1 MKIGEHLNKYTFEY
15 LLNEGLSKVDKS
27 FDIREGSPI
36 YDAAASM
43 AVIVHYAI
51 EEMKKIYVDTFASTS
66 MDDELTLRTSE
77 AGVNREKATY
87 AVRKGTFIS
96 DSNEPYTLLIGARF
110 STTGENPVIFS
121 VIKEISVGQYQ
132 MKCETPGEAGNLY
145 TGELLPIEIR
155 IGLKTA
161 TLTDIIIPGEDEE
174 DDESLRARY
183 FEEKNAKKFGGNIEQ
198 YKELMLMQDGVG
210 ACQIYP
216 VWQGG
221 GTVKISFIDST
232 FNVANSAL
240 VEKIQALIDPT
251 KDGQGIGLAPIDH
264 IVTVGTATAK
274 NVNISARLQLASGY
288 SISQLTP
295 FIKKELES
303 YFETVRKG
311 WGKQVSTDKNEYR
324 ANIFKSQVI
333 ASILR
338 VQGVLNV
345 SELKL
350 NGANSDIITTQTA
363 TLQELPI
370 LGVVN
375 FE

>member
-43 AVIVHYAI
+43 AVIVHSAI
-51 EEMKKIYVDTFASTS
+51 KEMKKIYVDTFASTS

-87 AVRKGTFIS
+87 AVRKGEFIA
-96 DSNEPYTLLIGARF
+96 EAGTPYSLPMGARF
-110 STTGENPVIFS
+110 STTGEEPLIFS
-121 VIKEISVGQYQ
+121 VAKEISEGIYQ
-132 MKCETPGEAGNLY
+132 MKCETPGEGGNLY

-155 IGLKTA
+155 TGLKTA
-161 TLTDIIIPGEDEE
+161 TITDIIIPGEDEE
-174 DDESLRARY
+174 DDESLRSRY
-183 FEEKNAKKFGGNIEQ
+183 FEEKNAKKFGGNVEQ
-198 YKELMLMQDGVG
+198 YREWMREQEGVG
-210 ACQIYP
+210 ACQVYP
-216 VWQGG
+216 VWQGA

-232 FNVANSAL
+232 FNVANSSL

-251 KDGQGIGLAPIDH
+251 KDGQGIGIAPIDH
-264 IVTVGTATAK
+264 IVTVTTANAK
-274 NVNISARLQLASGY
+274 TVNISAKLQLASGY

-324 ANIFKSQVI
+324 ANIFRSQII

-338 VQGVLNV
+338 VQGVLDV
-345 SELKL
+345 SDLKL
-350 NGANSDIITTQTA
+350 NGTNSDIITTQIA
-363 TLQELPI
+363 ILQELPTM
-370 LGVVN
+370 GVVSL
-375 FE
+375 E

>member
-43 AVIVHYAI
+43 AVIVHSAI
-51 EEMKKIYVDTFASTS
+51 KEMKKIYVDTFASTS

-87 AVRKGTFIS
+87 AVRKGEFIT
-96 DSNEPYTLLIGARF
+96 EAGTPYSLPMGARF
-110 STTGENPVIFS
+110 STTGEEPLIFS
-121 VIKEISVGQYQ
+121 VAKEISEGIYQ
-132 MKCETPGEAGNLY
+132 MKCETPGEVGNLY

-155 IGLKTA
+155 TGLKTA
-161 TLTDIIIPGEDEE
+161 TITDIIIPGEDEE
-174 DDESLRARY
+174 DDESLRSRY
-183 FEEKNAKKFGGNIEQ
+183 FEEKNAKKFGGNVEQ
-198 YKELMLMQDGVG
+198 YREWMREQEGVG
-210 ACQIYP
+210 ACQVYP
-216 VWQGG
+216 VWQGA

-232 FNVANSAL
+232 FNVANSFL

-251 KDGQGIGLAPIDH
+251 KDGQGIGIAPIDH
-264 IVTVGTATAK
+264 IVTVTTANAK
-274 NVNISARLQLASGY
+274 TVNISAKLQLASGY
-288 SISQLTP
+288 SIYQLTP
-295 FIKKELES
+295 FIKKEFEN

-324 ANIFKSQVI
+324 ANIFRSQII

-338 VQGVLNV
+338 VQGVLDV
-345 SELKL
+345 SDLKL
-350 NGANSDIITTQTA
+350 NGTNSDIITTQTA
-363 TLQELPI
+363 TLQELPTM
-370 LGVVN
+370 GVVSL
-375 FE
+375 E

>member
-1 MKIGEHLNKYTFEY
+1 MIGEHLDNYSFQE
-15 LLNEGLSKVDKS
+15 LLNKGLAQVSDS
-27 FDIREGSPI
+27 FDKREGSPI

-43 AVIVHYAI
+43 AVVAMKII
-51 EEMKKIYVDTFASTS
+51 EEMKEIYIDTFAKTATGE
-66 MDDELTLRTSE
+66 ELTLRCTE
-77 AGVNREKATY
+77 AGVHRKKATY
-87 AVRKGTFIS
+87 AIRKAEFIS
-96 DSNEPYTLLIGARF
+96 EDNMPYKLPIGARF
-110 STTGENPVIFS
+110 STTGEDIVIFS
-121 VIKEISVGQYQ
+121 VMREES
-132 MKCETPGEAGNLY
+132 PGVYELKSEAEGEEGNLI
-145 TGELLPIEIR
+145 TSELLPVEVR
-155 IGLKTA
+155 TGLKKA

-324 ANIFKSQVI
+324 ANIFRSQII

-338 VQGVLNV
+338 VQGVLDV

-363 TLQELPI
+363 TLQELPTM
-370 LGVVN
+370 GVVSL
-375 FE
+375 E